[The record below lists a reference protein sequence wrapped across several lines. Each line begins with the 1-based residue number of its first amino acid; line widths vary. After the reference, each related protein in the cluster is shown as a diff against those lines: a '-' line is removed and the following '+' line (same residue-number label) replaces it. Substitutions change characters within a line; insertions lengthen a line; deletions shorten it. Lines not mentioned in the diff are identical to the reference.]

1 MEDSGTGS
9 QGPTDAEVQTPY
21 EPWTERPATASAGRR
36 CPGEACE
43 PLRVPLPAGWSEDN
57 FLPFINHTHRAHQG
71 PALPG
76 VGFLRMVYEF
86 CIVASLP
93 KGMDGSSGSFPG
105 TLAMLWGPC
114 VSGEAFPSAPH

>member
-57 FLPFINHTHRAHQG
+57 FLPFKPHTQS
-71 PALPG
+71 PP
-76 VGFLRMVYEF
+76 
-86 CIVASLP
+86 
-93 KGMDGSSGSFPG
+93 
-105 TLAMLWGPC
+105 GPC
-114 VSGEAFPSAPH
+114 PPWGGLSEDGL